1 MVTSGQLSHAGRM
14 VFTELRP
21 PIMAS
26 ASLSQDSVS
35 VDISPKLIQIS
46 EIAPLARQESI
57 EDVSKAGE
65 HQVLMNGD
73 HQEAEEVTDQEL
85 RHVVIVKESPASD
98 VISAGSRPPP
108 DVKVQISPPPAQP
121 SSVHTK
127 VEESPIN
134 EPIVI
139 VKHKAQVLHPSE
151 NDEFVLEKLL
161 ESDGTESNAESSRQP
176 RPTSEEGEEPE
187 SDDRR
192 IKYSAAKK
200 LSQDLIVT
208 VENTPDDELK
218 VTEKLPE
225 VLLVAEQLPERLK
238 TGKNILARSASKEVD
253 NKEKDP
259 TAPLYESSEMD
270 DGGSTLTIGRADTI
284 AEVTDGLQVE
294 AGGQQ
299 PRREAGARVK
309 TVRHEVAL
317 ENESSCISPFFVGLY
332 SSLGGLIII
341 MIGLNFW
348 FGFHLLF
355 FVGLLAVI
363 ALFGCILTEF
373 NDFHN
378 EPD

>member
-1 MVTSGQLSHAGRM
+1 M
-14 VFTELRP
+14 FTEVRESM
-21 PIMAS
+21 MAS
-26 ASLSQDSVS
+26 SSQDSVS
-35 VDISPKLIQIS
+35 VHISPKLIQIS
-46 EIAPLARQESI
+46 EDAPLARQESL
-57 EDVSKAGE
+57 EDMSKAGE

-73 HQEAEEVTDQEL
+73 HHEAEDVVDQEL
-85 RHVVIVKESPASD
+85 RHVVIVKESPEVVSAG
-98 VISAGSRPPP
+98 AGSRPPP
-108 DVKVQISPPPAQP
+108 DVRVQISLPQP
-121 SSVHTK
+121 TTQTK

-139 VKHKAQVLHPSE
+139 VKHKAQVLQPSE
-151 NDEFVLEKLL
+151 NDESVLEKLL
-161 ESDGTESNAESSRQP
+161 ESDGTESNAESSRLAQA
-176 RPTSEEGEEPE
+176 EGEESVDIE
-187 SDDRR
+187 DRR

-208 VENTPDDELK
+208 VENAPDDELK

-238 TGKNILARSASKEVD
+238 TGKNILARSASKED

-259 TAPLYESSEMD
+259 TAPPYESSEMD

-284 AEVTDGLQVE
+284 TEVTDGLQGE
-294 AGGQQ
+294 AGRQQ
-299 PRREAGARVK
+299 REAEPRVK

-355 FVGLLAVI
+355 FIGLLAVI

>member
-1 MVTSGQLSHAGRM
+1 
-14 VFTELRP
+14 
-21 PIMAS
+21 MAS
-26 ASLSQDSVS
+26 SSQDSVS
-35 VDISPKLIQIS
+35 VHVSPKLIQIS
-46 EIAPLARQESI
+46 EDAPLARQESL
-57 EDVSKAGE
+57 EDMSKAGE

-73 HQEAEEVTDQEL
+73 HHEAEDVVDQEL
-85 RHVVIVKESPASD
+85 RHVVIVKESPACE
-98 VISAGSRPPP
+98 VISAGAGSRPPP
-108 DVKVQISPPPAQP
+108 DVRVQISLPQP
-121 SSVHTK
+121 TTQTK

-139 VKHKAQVLHPSE
+139 VKHKAQVLQPSE
-151 NDEFVLEKLL
+151 NDESVLEKLL
-161 ESDGTESNAESSRQP
+161 ESDGTESNAESSRLAQA
-176 RPTSEEGEEPE
+176 EGEESVDIE
-187 SDDRR
+187 DRR

-208 VENTPDDELK
+208 VENAPDDELK

-238 TGKNILARSASKEVD
+238 TGKNILSRSETSKED

-259 TAPLYESSEMD
+259 TAPPYESSEMD
-270 DGGSTLTIGRADTI
+270 DGGSTLTFGRTDTI
-284 AEVTDGLQVE
+284 TEVTDGLQVE
-294 AGGQQ
+294 ARPEAGGEQ
-299 PRREAGARVK
+299 PRSEARVK

-317 ENESSCISPFFVGLY
+317 ENETSCLSPFFVGLY
-332 SSLGGLIII
+332 SSLGVLIII

>member
-1 MVTSGQLSHAGRM
+1 M
-14 VFTELRP
+14 FTELRAP
-21 PIMAS
+21 SMAS

-35 VDISPKLIQIS
+35 VDISPKLLQIS
-46 EIAPLARQESI
+46 ENAPLARQECL
-57 EDVSKAGE
+57 EDMSQAGE
-65 HQVLMNGD
+65 HQILMNGD
-73 HQEAEEVTDQEL
+73 HHEEVVDQEL

-98 VISAGSRPPP
+98 VISAGAGSRPTP

-121 SSVHTK
+121 SVHTK

-139 VKHKAQVLHPSE
+139 VKHKAQVLQPSE
-151 NDEFVLEKLL
+151 NDESVLEKLL

-176 RPTSEEGEEPE
+176 RPTSVEGEEVDI
-187 SDDRR
+187 DDRR

>member
-1 MVTSGQLSHAGRM
+1 M
-14 VFTELRP
+14 
-21 PIMAS
+21 MAS
-26 ASLSQDSVS
+26 ASQDSVS
-35 VDISPKLIQIS
+35 VDIGPKLIQIS
-46 EIAPLARQESI
+46 EDAPLARQESL
-57 EDVSKAGE
+57 EDMSRAGE

-73 HQEAEEVTDQEL
+73 HHEAEDVVDQEL
-85 RHVVIVKESPASD
+85 RHVVIVKESPASE
-98 VISAGSRPPP
+98 VVTAGAGSRPAP
-108 DVKVQISPPPAQP
+108 DVKVQISLPQP
-121 SSVHTK
+121 RVA
-127 VEESPIN
+127 ESPVN

-139 VKHKAQVLHPSE
+139 VKHKAQVLQQSE
-151 NDEFVLEKLL
+151 HESEHDESVLEKLL
-161 ESDGTESNAESSRQP
+161 ESDAPESNGETARQG
-176 RPTSEEGEEPE
+176 RPAMDEGEESVDIDE
-187 SDDRR
+187 RR

-208 VENTPDDELK
+208 VENAPDDELK

-238 TGKNILARSASKEVD
+238 TGKNILARSASKED

-259 TAPLYESSEMD
+259 TAPPYESSEMD

-284 AEVTDGLQVE
+284 TEVTDGLQVE

-299 PRREAGARVK
+299 RPRREAEARVK

-355 FVGLLAVI
+355 FIGLLAVI

>member
-1 MVTSGQLSHAGRM
+1 M
-14 VFTELRP
+14 VFTEELRA

-26 ASLSQDSVS
+26 STVSQDSVS
-35 VDISPKLIQIS
+35 VDISPKLLQIS
-46 EIAPLARQESI
+46 ENAPLARQESL
-57 EDVSKAGE
+57 EDMSKAGE
-65 HQVLMNGD
+65 HLVLMNGD
-73 HQEAEEVTDQEL
+73 HHEDDVVDQEL

-98 VISAGSRPPP
+98 VISAGSSRPPP
-108 DVKVQISPPPAQP
+108 DVKVQISPGPAQP
-121 SSVHTK
+121 KVHTK

-139 VKHKAQVLHPSE
+139 VKHKVQVLQPSD
-151 NDEFVLEKLL
+151 NDESVLEKLL

-176 RPTSEEGEEPE
+176 RPSPEEAEEADI
-187 SDDRR
+187 DDRR
-192 IKYSAAKK
+192 IKYTAAKK

-208 VENTPDDELK
+208 VDNPPDDELK

-238 TGKNILARSASKEVD
+238 TGKNILARSGSKETD

-259 TAPLYESSEMD
+259 TAPPYESSEMD

-284 AEVTDGLQVE
+284 AEVTDGLQIE

-299 PRREAGARVK
+299 PQREAGARVK

>member
-1 MVTSGQLSHAGRM
+1 MVTSGHQWSAQHAGRM

-46 EIAPLARQESI
+46 ENAPLARQESI
-57 EDVSKAGE
+57 EDESKAGE

-73 HQEAEEVTDQEL
+73 HHEAEEL

-98 VISAGSRPPP
+98 VISAGSRPAP
-108 DVKVQISPPPAQP
+108 DVKVQISPAPARP
-121 SSVHTK
+121 SVHTK

-139 VKHKAQVLHPSE
+139 VKHKAQVLQPSE
-151 NDEFVLEKLL
+151 NDESVLEKLL

-176 RPTSEEGEEPE
+176 RPTPEEGEEADI
-187 SDDRR
+187 DDRR

-208 VENTPDDELK
+208 VENAPDDELK

-238 TGKNILARSASKEVD
+238 TGKNILARSASKETD
-253 NKEKDP
+253 NKEKEP

-299 PRREAGARVK
+299 PQREAGARVK